1 MVLFAFGLL
10 LAACST
16 SAPDPAQ
23 IARDNGMEVVDR
35 RTVVQDGQ
43 VVEVVQVTASTP
55 PPDPATFAAA
65 CAAGDLDACHS
76 QGEALLYADSAAQA
90 AAVWLAACDRGHA
103 VSCGDLAYQYDNPYQ
118 QIPDREAHALAVGTK
133 ACELH
138 AQPISCYLLANWY
151 EEGRHGAPKDPAK
164 AAALYRQACADGHHW
179 ACEKV
184 AGR

>member
-23 IARDNGMEVVDR
+23 IARDHGMEVVDR

-43 VVEVVQVTASTP
+43 VVEVVQVTRADP
-55 PPDPATFAAA
+55 PADPAAFAPS
-65 CAAGDLDACHS
+65 CALGDLDACYAL
-76 QGEALLYADSAAQA
+76 GDALLSAGQAAEA
-90 AAVWLAACDRGHA
+90 AAVWLAACEKGHPA
-103 VSCGDLAYQYDNPYQ
+103 SCGDLAYQYDNPYQ
-118 QIPDREAHALAVGTK
+118 QIPDREEHALAVGTK

-164 AAALYRQACADGHHW
+164 AAALYRQACDDGHYW

-184 AGR
+184 GGR